1 MAFPILFASGDD
13 LIAHALEEPKDNRV
27 WHFFEHGGI
36 FPNGLSL
43 DLPSTELFA
52 ITKFKILILPF
63 NSMSKL
69 QAALRKNSSNE
80 QILWKTACTD
90 KPLFKSNSFFIAH
103 FDFM

>member
-1 MAFPILFASGDD
+1 MWRETLSSIVFLFLSPGSKDVILVFRLVSLMAVVKRDCPARLNIL
-13 LIAHALEEPKDNRV
+13 
-27 WHFFEHGGI
+27 
-36 FPNGLSL
+36 
-43 DLPSTELFA
+43 
-52 ITKFKILILPF
+52 KFKILILPF